1 MYIVGMVVW
10 KNREVET
17 CWGIEEGSVNGGCK
31 DNIFNKSRI
40 GSWKLTE
47 GEERIFG
54 GDCTGGC
61 MHKKN
66 CENDG
71 APTIL

>member
-1 MYIVGMVVW
+1 MLGWLYVKKKKV
-10 KNREVET
+10 KT
-17 CWGIEEGSVNGGCK
+17 CWGIEEGSVNGDCK
-31 DNIFNKSRI
+31 DDIFNKSRI

-54 GDCTGGC
+54 GDCRGGC